1 MTDALQDEVIAR
13 LVGRG
18 APPTE
23 ASVAQAVRDAG
34 AVLGPHGVLALA
46 RRLRDE
52 MAGTGP
58 LEALL
63 ADPTVTD
70 VLVNGPNEVYVE
82 RGSGLQ
88 RCAGVSFADAEE
100 VRRLAVRLA
109 AATGRRLDDAVPWVD
124 ASLPDGTRLHAVLPP
139 LAPDGPL
146 LSLRVLARRRM
157 SLDALVASGAI
168 AARALDLLT
177 HVMRRRLSLLVTGGT
192 GVGKTTV
199 LAALLS
205 LVEPSERI
213 VLVEDTAELAPEHPH
228 AVRLVS
234 RAANVEGAGAVGLDV
249 LVRQSLRMRP
259 DRIVVGEVRGPEVVE
274 LLAALNT
281 GHEGG
286 CGTVHANTSADLP
299 ARLEAL
305 GLAAGL
311 TRDAVHSQVAAG
323 LRVVVHLDRADG
335 RRRLSEV
342 SVVSRQGASV
352 EVVPALLVA
361 ADGEATDGP
370 GADRLARMLR
380 ESR

>member
-1 MTDALQDEVIAR
+1 VTDVVMDEVRAR
-13 LVGRG
+13 LVGQG
-18 APPTE
+18 VPPTE
-23 ASVAQAVRDAG
+23 AAVAQAVRDAG
-34 AVLGPHGVLALA
+34 AVLGPQGVLALA

-70 VLVNGPNEVYVE
+70 VLVNGPSEVFVD
-82 RGSGLQ
+82 RGSGLE
-88 RCAGVSFADAEE
+88 RRAGVRFADAEE

-109 AATGRRLDDAVPWVD
+109 AAAGRRLDDAVPWVD
-124 ASLPDGTRLHAVLPP
+124 AALPDGTRLHAVLPP

-146 LSLRVLARRRM
+146 LSLRVLARRRVT
-157 SLDALVASGAI
+157 LDDLVATGAI
-168 AARALDLLT
+168 GARVLDVLRC
-177 HVMRRRLSLLVTGGT
+177 VMQRRLSLLVTGGT

-199 LAALLS
+199 LSALLS
-205 LVEPSERI
+205 LVDHSERI

-228 AVRLVS
+228 VVRLQS

-259 DRIVVGEVRGPEVVE
+259 DRIVVGEVRGAEVAE

-281 GHEGG
+281 GHDGG

-305 GLAAGL
+305 GLGAGL
-311 TRDAVHSQVAAG
+311 TRAAVHSQAAAG
-323 LRVVVHLDRADG
+323 LRVIVHLDRVGG
-335 RRRLSEV
+335 RRWLSEM
-342 SVVSRQGASV
+342 SVVARHGASV
-352 EVVPALLVA
+352 AVVPALRVA
-361 ADGEATDGP
+361 VDGEVTDGP
-370 GADRLARMLR
+370 GADRLAQLLR
-380 ESR
+380 RER

>member
-1 MTDALQDEVIAR
+1 MTDALLDEVRAR

-18 APPTE
+18 TPPTE
-23 ASVAQAVRDAG
+23 VSVAQAVHEAG

-63 ADPTVTD
+63 ADPKVTD
-70 VLVNGPNEVYVE
+70 VLVNGPSEVFVE
-82 RGSGLQ
+82 RGSGLEP
-88 RCAGVSFADAEE
+88 CVGVRFADAEE

-157 SLDALVASGAI
+157 TLDALVASGAI
-168 AARALDLLT
+168 APRALELLT
-177 HVMRRRLSLLVTGGT
+177 DVMRRRLSLLVTGGT

-205 LVEPSERI
+205 LVAPSERI
-213 VLVEDTAELAPEHPH
+213 VLVEDTAELAVEHPH
-228 AVRLVS
+228 VVRLVS

-259 DRIVVGEVRGPEVVE
+259 DLIVVGEVRGAEVVD

-281 GHEGG
+281 GHDGG

-311 TRDAVHSQVAAG
+311 TRDAVHSQSAAG
-323 LRVVVHLDRADG
+323 LRIVVHLDRAGG
-335 RRRLSEV
+335 RRWLSEV
-342 SVVSRQGASV
+342 SVVTRRDAAV
-352 EVVPALLVA
+352 VVVPAMLVDA
-361 ADGEATDGP
+361 QGQVTDGP
-370 GADRLARMLR
+370 GAGRLTRLLQGAR
-380 ESR
+380 

>member
-1 MTDALQDEVIAR
+1 VTDVLLDEVRAR
-13 LVGRG
+13 LVRRG
-18 APPTE
+18 TPPTE
-23 ASVAQAVRDAG
+23 ASVAQAVHDSG

-63 ADPTVTD
+63 ADPMVTD
-70 VLVNGPNEVYVE
+70 VLVNGPSEVFVE
-82 RGSGLQ
+82 RGGGLEP
-88 RCAGVSFADAEE
+88 CVGVRFADAEE

-157 SLDALVASGAI
+157 TLDALVSSGAV
-168 AARALDLLT
+168 APRALELLT
-177 HVMRRRLSLLVTGGT
+177 EVMRRRLSLLVTGGT

-199 LAALLS
+199 LAAMLS
-205 LVEPSERI
+205 LAAPSERI
-213 VLVEDTAELAPEHPH
+213 VLVEDTAELAVDHPH
-228 AVRLVS
+228 VVRLVS

-259 DRIVVGEVRGPEVVE
+259 DRIVVGEVRGAEVVD

-281 GHEGG
+281 GHDGG
-286 CGTVHANTSADLP
+286 CGTLHANTSADVP

-311 TRDAVHSQVAAG
+311 TRDAVHSQAAAG
-323 LRVVVHLDRADG
+323 LRVVVHLDRSGG
-335 RRRLSEV
+335 RRWLSEV
-342 SVVSRQGASV
+342 SVVTRHDAAV
-352 EVVPALLVA
+352 AVVPAMLTDAHGQV
-361 ADGEATDGP
+361 TDGP
-370 GADRLARMLR
+370 GASRLARLLEGAR
-380 ESR
+380 

>member
-1 MTDALQDEVIAR
+1 MTDALQDEVRAR

-177 HVMRRRLSLLVTGGT
+177 QVMRRRLSLLVTGGT

-228 AVRLVS
+228 VVRLVS
-234 RAANVEGAGAVGLDV
+234 RAANVEGAGSVGLDV
-249 LVRQSLRMRP
+249 LVRQSLRMRL

-380 ESR
+380 EAR

>member
-1 MTDALQDEVIAR
+1 MTDVVMDEVRSR
-13 LVGRG
+13 LVGQG
-18 APPTE
+18 VLPTE
-23 ASVAQAVRDAG
+23 ATVAQAVRDAG
-34 AVLGPHGVLALA
+34 VVLGPQGVLALA

-70 VLVNGPNEVYVE
+70 VLVNGPSEVFVD
-82 RGSGLQ
+82 RGSGLE
-88 RCAGVSFADAEE
+88 RRAGVRFADAEE

-109 AATGRRLDDAVPWVD
+109 AAAGRRLDDAVPWVD
-124 ASLPDGTRLHAVLPP
+124 AALPDGTRLHAVLPP

-146 LSLRVLARRRM
+146 LSLRVLARRRVSM
-157 SLDALVASGAI
+157 DDLVATGAI
-168 AARALDLLT
+168 GARARDVLAG
-177 HVMRRRLSLLVTGGT
+177 VMQRRLSLLVTGGT

-205 LVEPSERI
+205 LVDERERI

-228 AVRLVS
+228 VVRLVS

-259 DRIVVGEVRGPEVVE
+259 DRIVVGEVRGAEVVE

-305 GLAAGL
+305 GLGAGMS
-311 TRDAVHSQVAAG
+311 RAAVHSQAAAG
-323 LRVVVHLDRADG
+323 LRVVAHLDRVGA
-335 RRRLSEV
+335 RRWLSEV
-342 SVVSRQGASV
+342 SVVARHGASV
-352 EVVPALLVA
+352 AVVPALRVA
-361 ADGEATDGP
+361 ADGEVTDGP
-370 GADRLARMLR
+370 GADRLAELLR
-380 ESR
+380 REP

>member
-1 MTDALQDEVIAR
+1 VTDTLLDEVRAR

-18 APPTE
+18 TPPTE
-23 ASVAQAVRDAG
+23 ASVAQAVRDSG
-34 AVLGPHGVLALA
+34 AVLAPHGVLALA

-63 ADPTVTD
+63 ADPAVTD
-70 VLVNGPNEVYVE
+70 VVVNGPGEVFID
-82 RGSGLQ
+82 RGSGLE
-88 RCAGVSFADAEE
+88 RCVGVRFADADE

-146 LSLRVLARRRM
+146 LSLRVLARRRVT
-157 SLDALVASGAI
+157 LDDLVSSGAI

-177 HVMRRRLSLLVTGGT
+177 AVMRRRLSLLVTGGT

-205 LVEPSERI
+205 LVDPIERI

-228 AVRLVS
+228 VVRLVS

-259 DRIVVGEVRGPEVVE
+259 DRIVVGEVRGAEVVE

-281 GHEGG
+281 GHDGC

-305 GLAAGL
+305 GLAGGL

-323 LRVVVHLDRADG
+323 LHVVVHLDRAGG

-342 SVVSRQGASV
+342 SVVAREGASV
-352 EVVPALLVA
+352 AVVPALVVA
-361 ADGEATDGP
+361 PDGQVSDGP
-370 GADRLARMLR
+370 AAGRLARSLGVQR
-380 ESR
+380 